1 MPDQPGK
8 LVFRK
13 RHRLSHIEEFNA
25 VFAHKIRKSQGP
37 ITVHIKPNLLDQH
50 RLGLSIG
57 RRVGGAVA
65 RGRLKR
71 MIREVFR
78 HNQHRI
84 ATPEHGHYDL
94 IVSARKHKALSL
106 GEYQSA
112 ILNALDLAHKVHE
125 GRARKGAD
133 DG

>member
-1 MPDQPGK
+1 MFNVEGTPRQ

-13 RHRLSHIEEFNA
+13 RHRLSKASEFDA
-25 VFAHKIRKSQGP
+25 VYAHKIRKSRGP
-37 ITVHIKPNLLDQH
+37 ITVHIRPNEHPHH

-65 RGRLKR
+65 RSRLKR

-78 HNQHRI
+78 LNQTELPMHN
-84 ATPEHGHYDL
+84 ATGYDL
-94 IVSARKHKALSL
+94 VVSARRHEPMTLEQYRSVIVDAL
-106 GEYQSA
+106 Q
-112 ILNALDLAHKVHE
+112 DAHGVQV
-125 GRARKGAD
+125 RR